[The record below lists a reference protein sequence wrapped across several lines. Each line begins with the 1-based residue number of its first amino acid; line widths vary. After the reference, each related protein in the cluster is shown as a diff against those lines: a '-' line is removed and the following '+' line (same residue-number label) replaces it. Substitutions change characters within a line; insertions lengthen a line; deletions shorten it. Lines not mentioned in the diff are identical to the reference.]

1 MAGTLVCRRLLPRLG
16 IVNTYRLGTGL
27 SLTAGVL
34 FLTAVVAGIAHWSLM
49 LAAMFLTMGAHGVNF
64 PIAQSGAVSPFPKQ
78 AGTAAGLMGAL
89 FMTVAFA
96 VGTIVGATHN
106 GTLYPLAIIVCVLS
120 ALVFA
125 SMRATS
131 PIYTKHSNAD
141 A

>member
-1 MAGTLVCRRLLPRLG
+1 M
-16 IVNTYRLGTGL
+16 
-27 SLTAGVL
+27 
-34 FLTAVVAGIAHWSLM
+34 GIAHWSLM
-49 LAAMFLTMGAHGVNF
+49 LAAMFLSMGAHGINF
-64 PIAQSGAVSPFPKQ
+64 PIAQSGSVSPFPQQ

-106 GTLYPLAIIVCVLS
+106 GTLYPLAIIVCVLG

-125 SMRATS
+125 AMRAIPLLS
-131 PIYTKHSNAD
+131 AKAANAD